1 MGVPAKGFGAFL
13 GTRIPAL
20 AAIAALAAAAGLP
33 GFAAAAGPVAEQASE
48 AEAMMTNGNPQD
60 ALAMFDKAAGA
71 FWVSSPL
78 QLRKVLF
85 ADSVAGFGQY
95 SPRADAVFRAGEHAT
110 IYLEPFGYAFAED
123 GDMFKVALA
132 ADLQI
137 RTPGGLILAKAD
149 DFGGLEWS
157 GRAKSREVHAQ
168 VGIDLPQL
176 KPGSYELVLTLRDKS
191 SPKTTTAT
199 LPFSVAAP

>member
-1 MGVPAKGFGAFL
+1 MRASGIGLRAATGVRAFVVVM
-13 GTRIPAL
+13 L
-20 AAIAALAAAAGLP
+20 AGVAAP
-33 GFAAAAGPVAEQASE
+33 AAAGPIADQAAE
-48 AEAMMTNGNPQD
+48 AETLMSAGNAEE
-60 ALAMFDKAAGA
+60 ALSLFDKAAGA

-78 QLRKVLF
+78 QLRKALF
-85 ADSVAGFGQY
+85 ADDIAGFGQY
-95 SPRADAVFRAGEHAT
+95 TPRADATFKPGSRAT
-110 IYLEPFGYAFAED
+110 VYLEPFGYAFVED
-123 GDMFKVALA
+123 GDMFRIALA

-157 GRAKSREVHAQ
+157 GREKSREVHAQ
-168 VGIDLPQL
+168 VGVDLPDL

-191 SPKTTTAT
+191 SPKTTTTT